1 MPILHWLQFLMPPSS
16 STLWN
21 ETSPPSR
28 PSYDSTKMLIMIF
41 CLKISE
47 RARDRIWVKLGGI
60 KKVMKRHK
68 RARKRCNKV
77 AKAETGRSTPLNPD
91 KPRDLV
97 EFKLFPVNN
106 ISLNISLNPVNKMG
120 TTSFGRKSN
129 QAHAM
134 IENMR
139 QIQMLQ
145 DAVFALDHY
154 SIRVGTRLAPQLPC
168 QLWSNWTDYH
178 RKHHHHYHHHHHHHH
193 HYQSRLST

>member
-1 MPILHWLQFLMPPSS
+1 
-16 STLWN
+16 
-21 ETSPPSR
+21 
-28 PSYDSTKMLIMIF
+28 
-41 CLKISE
+41 
-47 RARDRIWVKLGGI
+47 
-60 KKVMKRHK
+60 MKRHK

-97 EFKLFPVNN
+97 EFKLFPVNNISLNISLNPVNN

-168 QLWSNWTDYH
+168 QL
-178 RKHHHHYHHHHHHHH
+178 
-193 HYQSRLST
+193 